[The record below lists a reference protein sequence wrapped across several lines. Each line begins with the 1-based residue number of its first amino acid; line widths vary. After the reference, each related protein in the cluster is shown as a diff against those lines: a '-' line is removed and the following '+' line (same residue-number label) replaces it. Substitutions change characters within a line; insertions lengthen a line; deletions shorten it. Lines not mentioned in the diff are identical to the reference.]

1 VRVFVLVC
9 CLAAAAAGRAQQ
21 DPFGGPGAGGPQGGP
36 PVEPEYVRP
45 REALEPLP
53 APLSPEDEAARA
65 RAREKGVLLSSDPQP
80 GRISEVRVVG
90 ARKVEADA
98 VLVQIQSRVDRTP
111 DRRTLQADV
120 RRIWAMDLFQDVVI
134 EARPGPN
141 DSIRLT
147 FRLTEKPA
155 IDEVLYEGNR
165 DVSQEDLSEV
175 VDLKPFQVLDIA
187 RIKANVQKLQK
198 LYVDKGYFLA
208 QVTWEVRPSTG
219 TAAATG
225 ERGLLDLFDDDRN
238 LNAAPQRAPPTAT
251 TPTAPAPARPAQQ
264 EAGQFVDV
272 VFKVVEA
279 AKVKVE
285 KITFVGNEKV
295 SADDL
300 LPILRTREA
309 HPLGIVTEWGTYKVE
324 GSEIDALAIEALYQ
338 DRGFINVKVG
348 KPHVELS
355 HDKTRISLAF
365 PITEGKQYKLRSLDV
380 AGDLVVEELPKDRP
394 ADASPLFARKALLER
409 TKLKGGDLF
418 SRTQVAMDIQAIADR
433 YRDAGFAFVN
443 IEPGMVPHDEDDTL
457 ELVVRVDSGPRVK
470 IERIEVSGNT
480 KTQDGVIRRELRV
493 YEGEWYSASLL
504 RLSEQRVNALG
515 FFEKV
520 NVTTKQGTK
529 PDRMTLIFDV
539 KEKSTGTFQIGAGFS
554 NAESIIF
561 NGQISYN
568 NFFGLGTTVSGSA
581 QLSSFRRIFDF
592 RYLDPYFVEDIAGQP
607 LTLSLSAF
615 NTSRFFLDFT
625 RNSSGGDVTLGY
637 PVGTFLGM
645 ATGWKDALKTARSDA
660 PPTLFPYIP
669 DFDNLQMFVSA
680 SLERVEIDESNF
692 TVRLLGLQTNLPR
705 WTTSVRLSSVFDM
718 RNNRLFPSA
727 GWFLQGSVELA
738 SPFLGSALLPGA
750 EAAVKAAARD
760 AGVHDLPLCPGLGC
774 LKSFGLANNFVRYS
788 ATARGYLNGSFL
800 LPELSGVVLK
810 ANVELGVLQTE
821 SQLIFENFYLGGF
834 NTIRG
839 YFLRSIS
846 PVARTGSSD
855 DPSAALVEFRTGGNK
870 QFITNVELEFPVF
883 EQVGI
888 RGVFFFDAGNA
899 YGPDENLF
907 YIGNGPSPFLQTQRC
922 GGARCWDPRTALP
935 LGLFSS
941 VGAGVRWL
949 SPLGP
954 LRFEWGVPLTPRP
967 KDTFGFAAGDQPFQF
982 EFNVG
987 NSF

>member
-1 VRVFVLVC
+1 
-9 CLAAAAAGRAQQ
+9 
-21 DPFGGPGAGGPQGGP
+21 
-36 PVEPEYVRP
+36 
-45 REALEPLP
+45 
-53 APLSPEDEAARA
+53 
-65 RAREKGVLLSSDPQP
+65 VLLSSAPQP
-80 GRISEVRVVG
+80 GTISEVRIVG
-90 ARKVEADA
+90 VRKVEADA
-98 VLVQIQSRVDRTP
+98 VLVQVQSRVDRKP
-111 DRRTLQADV
+111 DRRTLQADI
-120 RRIWAMDLFQDVVI
+120 RRIWAMDLFQDVVV
-134 EARPGPN
+134 EARPGEN

-155 IDEVLYEGNR
+155 LDEILYEGNR
-165 DVSQEDLSEV
+165 DVSKEDLAEV
-175 VDLKPFQVLDIA
+175 VDLKPFQVLDVA
-187 RIKANVQKLQK
+187 RVKANVDKLQK

-208 QVTWEVRPSTG
+208 QVTWEVRASTG
-219 TAAATG
+219 TAETG
-225 ERGLLDLFDDDRN
+225 GNNGLLDLFDDDRN
-238 LNAAPQRAPPTAT
+238 LNTAPQAAPPTP
-251 TPTAPAPARPAQQ
+251 TPGAPATPARPAQQ
-264 EAGQFVDV
+264 DAGQFVDV
-272 VFKVVEA
+272 VFKIVEA

-285 KITFVGNEKV
+285 KITFVGNEGI

-338 DRGFINVKVG
+338 DRGYINVKVG

-365 PITEGKQYKLRSLDV
+365 PITEGKQFRLRSLGV
-380 AGDLVVEELPKDRP
+380 AGDLVVDELPKDRP

-409 TKLKGGDLF
+409 TKLKVGELF
-418 SRTQVAMDIQAIADR
+418 SRSQVAMDIQAIADR
-433 YRDAGFAFVN
+433 YRDAGYAFVN
-443 IEPGMVPHDEDDTL
+443 IEPGMVPHDDDTL
-457 ELVVRVDSGPRVK
+457 ELVVRIDSGPRVK
-470 IERIEVSGNT
+470 IERIDVTGNT

-504 RLSEQRVNALG
+504 RLSEQRANALG

-520 NVTTKQGTK
+520 NITTKQGSR
-529 PDRMTLIFDV
+529 PDRMTLNIDV

-554 NAESIIF
+554 NAENIIF

-568 NFFGLGTTVSGSA
+568 NFLGLGTTVSGSA

-625 RNSSGGDVTLGY
+625 RNSSGGDLTLGY
-637 PVGTFLGM
+637 PVGTFVGA
-645 ATGWKDALKTARSDA
+645 ATGWKDALKAARSDA

-669 DFDNLQMFVSA
+669 DFDNLQLFLAA

-705 WTTSVRLSSVFDM
+705 WTTSLRLSSVFDM

-738 SPFLGSALLPGA
+738 SPLFGSALLPGA
-750 EAAVKAAARD
+750 EAATKAAARG
-760 AGVHDLPLCPGLGC
+760 AGLHDLPLCPGLGC
-774 LKSFGLANNFVRYS
+774 LKSTGLANNFIRYS
-788 ATARGYLNGSFL
+788 ATARGYLNGGFL

-810 ANVELGVLQTE
+810 ANVEFGVLQTE
-821 SQLIFENFYLGGF
+821 SQLIFENYYLGGF

-855 DPSAALVEFRTGGNK
+855 DPSAPLVEFRTGGNK
-870 QFITNVELEFPVF
+870 QFIANVELEFPVF

-899 YGPDENLF
+899 YGADENLF
-907 YIGNGPSPFLQTQRC
+907 YLGNGPSQFLQTLRC
-922 GGARCWDPRTALP
+922 GSARCWDPRTELP
-935 LGLFSS
+935 FGLFSS

-954 LRFEWGVPLTPRP
+954 LRFEWGVPLTRRP